1 MDDNHHW
8 KLVPLDNGCFY
19 IVNHFSGTYL
29 SVENDGTKDGAR
41 IVIWEKKDGGEPAQ
55 QWKLVA
61 ADKKDGHFVRIINR
75 ASGLAM
81 GVVGDSLQNGT
92 PICLQPMNAATTV
105 WRIDVPVASLKT
117 AK

>member
-1 MDDNHHW
+1 
-8 KLVPLDNGCFY
+8 LVPLDNGCFY
-19 IVNHFSGTYL
+19 IVNHFSSTYL

-61 ADKKDGHFVRIINR
+61 ADKKDGRFVRIINR

-105 WRIDVPVASLKT
+105 WRIDVPVGSLKT